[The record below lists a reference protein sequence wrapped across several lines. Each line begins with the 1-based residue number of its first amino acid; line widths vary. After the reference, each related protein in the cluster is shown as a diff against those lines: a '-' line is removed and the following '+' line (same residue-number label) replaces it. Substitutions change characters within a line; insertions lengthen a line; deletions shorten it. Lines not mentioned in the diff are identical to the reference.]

1 MRKQKRRFFDSFRDA
16 GRGIAACLKTERNMR
31 VHLVAAAAVVVAAAC
46 LGVSWGEWA
55 CLLLAMGMVTAAE
68 AMNTAVERLC
78 DFIEEGH
85 NPRIGIIKDIAA
97 GAVLLAAV
105 FAAAVGIVVFL
116 PPVLDGLR
124 ALQRHI

>member
-1 MRKQKRRFFDSFRDA
+1 
-16 GRGIAACLKTERNMR
+16 
-31 VHLVAAAAVVVAAAC
+31 
-46 LGVSWGEWA
+46 
-55 CLLLAMGMVTAAE
+55 MGMVTAAE

>member
-1 MRKQKRRFFDSFRDA
+1 
-16 GRGIAACLKTERNMR
+16 MR
-31 VHLVAAAAVVVAAAC
+31 VHLGACVLVVLLAAW
-46 LGVSWGEWA
+46 LGVGREEWA

-68 AMNTAVERLC
+68 AVNTAIEGLC

-85 NPRIGIIKDIAA
+85 NLRIGIIKDIAA

-116 PPVLDGLR
+116 PPVLDCIEM
-124 ALQRHI
+124 LQRYI